1 MVVNML
7 NEGDARVIVI
17 DGRLDTVTA
26 PELERSIATLLAE
39 KSQTVIFECKGMEYV
54 SSSGLRV
61 ILSSYKSVVSN
72 GGKFVL
78 RNLSKDVRSVFDLT
92 GFSRILTIE

>member
-1 MVVNML
+1 MVVNVL
-7 NEGDARVIVI
+7 NEGDALVVVI

-26 PELERSIATLLAE
+26 PELERSIAPLLAE
-39 KSQTVIFECKGMEYV
+39 KSQTVIFQCKGMEYV

>member
-7 NEGDARVIVI
+7 NEGDAQVIVI

-39 KSQTVIFECKGMEYV
+39 KSQTVIFERKGMEYV